1 MPPIVALILCTIFVL
16 WLLRLDRKCSPDC
29 SIALWLPAIWVLL
42 IASKPLGVWLLR
54 YRSAG
59 ETGSPFD
66 RNFITTLLIIGIIVL
81 MKRRFS
87 FSQAIK
93 DNIWLIFL
101 VVYLFISTV
110 WSSMFSISVTRF
122 IRETPVVIMAFII
135 LSEHNPREAMLS
147 VLRRTTY
154 ILIPFSVLLIKYFP
168 EYGVQ
173 YSRWSGEISWIG
185 VTMQKNGLGR
195 LCLIAVFFLF
205 WSIIKRRKEHHIA
218 AVKYQTAIEIF
229 LIIVAFYLLKGP
241 SIGAMSATAV
251 TSLTVGL
258 TVFLGLLFMNK
269 IKFYPSVNTLMA
281 IITAVIIFGVFT
293 VFSSG
298 TTVGSFTTNIGRDA
312 TLTGRTE
319 VWQNLLPVAM
329 KHPIL
334 GHGFGGF
341 WTAESRDFFMI
352 SEAHSGYLDVLLE
365 IGFVGLI
372 LVTLFLLSS
381 CRKAQQMLKDN
392 FYWASL
398 WICFLIM
405 AVIHNISESSINALS
420 SHLTAILVFFSV
432 ASSSLT
438 SVQEKVQSEVC
449 ILHNDH
455 S

>member
-16 WLLRLDRKCSPDC
+16 WLLKLDQKCSPDC
-29 SIALWLPAIWVLL
+29 SLALWLPTVWVLL
-42 IASKPLGVWLLR
+42 IAGKPLGVWFLSLR
-54 YRSAG
+54 SEG
-59 ETGSPFD
+59 EMGSPMD
-66 RNFITTLLIIGIIVL
+66 RNFIMVLIIVGLLILFI
-81 MKRRFS
+81 RRFAVS
-87 FSQAIK
+87 KAIK
-93 DNIWLIFL
+93 ENIWLIFL
-101 VVYLFISTV
+101 VGYLFISTL
-110 WSSMFSISVTRF
+110 WSSMFSISFTRF
-122 IRETPVVIMAFII
+122 IRETPALIMAFII
-135 LSEHNPREAMLS
+135 LSEHNPHEAMLS
-147 VLRRTTY
+147 LLRRTTY
-154 ILIPFSVLLIKYFP
+154 ILIPFSMLLIKYFP

-195 LCLIAVFFLF
+195 LCIIAAFFLI
-205 WSIIKRRKEHHIA
+205 WSFIRRRQMPNTPD
-218 AVKYQTAIEIF
+218 VKFQTVSEIF
-229 LIIVAFYLLKGP
+229 LLTLTFWLLKGP

-251 TSLTVGL
+251 TSLAVGL

-269 IKFYPSVNTLMA
+269 IKSYPSANTLMA
-281 IITAVIIFGVFT
+281 IITAIIVLGILT

-298 TTVGSFTTNIGRDA
+298 TTVSSFTANVGRDT

-319 VWQNLLPVAM
+319 VWQSLLPVAM

-341 WTAESRDFFMI
+341 WTAKSRDFFMI

-372 LVTLFLLSS
+372 LVTLFFLSS
-381 CRKAQQMLKDN
+381 CRKAQQMMKDN

-420 SHLTAILVFFSV
+420 SHLTAMLVFFSV

-438 SVQEKVQSEVC
+438 SIREKVPS
-449 ILHNDH
+449 
-455 S
+455 

>member
-1 MPPIVALILCTIFVL
+1 MPPIVALTLCTVFVC
-16 WLLRLDRKCSPDC
+16 WLLTLDRKSAPNCSF
-29 SIALWLPAIWVLL
+29 ALWLPSTWVLL
-42 IASKPLGVWLLR
+42 IASKPLGVWLLQ
-54 YRSAG
+54 YRGAG

-66 RNFITTLLIIGIIVL
+66 RNFITALLIIGILVL
-81 MKRRFS
+81 IKRRFA
-87 FSQAIK
+87 FSKAIK
-93 DNIWLIFL
+93 ENIWLIFL
-101 VVYLFISTV
+101 VGYLFISTL
-110 WSSMFSISVTRF
+110 WSSMFSISFTRF
-122 IRETPVVIMAFII
+122 VRETPVLIMAFII

-185 VTMQKNGLGR
+185 VTTQKNSLGR
-195 LCLIAVFFLF
+195 LCLIAIFFFF

-269 IKFYPSVNTLMA
+269 IKFYPGANTLMA
-281 IITAVIIFGVFT
+281 IIAAGIIFGILT

-298 TTVGSFTTNIGRDA
+298 TIVASFTDNVGRDA

-365 IGFVGLI
+365 IGFAGLI